1 MRCAAR
7 RHAASGS
14 LRSGALAFPRT
25 SGASGCHD
33 SAPHEG
39 EGIMRKLYTVL
50 AWTIAGAVVV
60 QAAAIA
66 FAFGGML
73 NLVSEGGV
81 VDKALLE
88 SFQAAGVGE
97 VGFMIHALVG
107 GVLIPLIA
115 LALLVVSFFV
125 RARGAKL
132 WAAITFGL
140 VVLQVVL
147 GFSITDVPYL
157 GLIHGANALAVVAA
171 ASVGAM
177 RVGRR
182 HPVKV
187 TAPAEGA
194 TPDAVSA

>member
-1 MRCAAR
+1 
-7 RHAASGS
+7 
-14 LRSGALAFPRT
+14 
-25 SGASGCHD
+25 
-33 SAPHEG
+33 
-39 EGIMRKLYTVL
+39 MRKLYTGL
-50 AWTIAGAVVV
+50 AWTVAGGVVV

-88 SFQAAGVGE
+88 AFQAGGVGE
-97 VGFMIHALVG
+97 LGFLVHGLVG
-107 GVLIPLIA
+107 GVVIPLLA

-132 WAAITFGL
+132 WAAVVFGL
-140 VVLQVVL
+140 VALQVTL

-171 ASVGAM
+171 GSVAALRM
-177 RVGRR
+177 R
-182 HPVKV
+182 
-187 TAPAEGA
+187 TAVRTPAAEEVRGHAVA
-194 TPDAVSA
+194 T

>member
-1 MRCAAR
+1 
-7 RHAASGS
+7 
-14 LRSGALAFPRT
+14 
-25 SGASGCHD
+25 
-33 SAPHEG
+33 
-39 EGIMRKLYTVL
+39 MRKLYTVL

-97 VGFMIHALVG
+97 IGFMIHALVG
-107 GVLIPLIA
+107 GVLIPLVA

-140 VVLQVVL
+140 VVLQVIL
-147 GFSITDVPYL
+147 GYSITDVPYL

-182 HPVKV
+182 HPVEA

>member
-1 MRCAAR
+1 MQ
-7 RHAASGS
+7 
-14 LRSGALAFPRT
+14 
-25 SGASGCHD
+25 
-33 SAPHEG
+33 
-39 EGIMRKLYTVL
+39 KLYTGL
-50 AWTIAGAVVV
+50 AWTVAGAVVV

-97 VGFMIHALVG
+97 MGFLIHGLVG
-107 GVLIPLIA
+107 GIVIPLVA
-115 LALLVVSFFV
+115 LVLLVVSFFV
-125 RARGAKL
+125 RVRGAKL

-140 VVLQVVL
+140 VALQVTL

-171 ASVGAM
+171 ASIAAL
-177 RVGRR
+177 RARAGRPATAADA
-182 HPVKV
+182 PV
-187 TAPAEGA
+187 ADEGA
-194 TPDAVSA
+194 TTDAVAA